1 MAFGM
6 FTAQASPVAID
17 FGSAAVKLLQT
28 GSGDRPPMLAAA
40 ELPVP
45 DSLRAEPD
53 KLMPYFF
60 EWLPKIMRDGKFKGK
75 RTVLAIPASQT
86 FVNHMQISEADA
98 ASNRDEACKAQLQA
112 TMGCAPSNIVV
123 RTTEVCTVH
132 RNGQAQ
138 REIICFAIAKDT
150 VMKYIDL
157 LRRCKL
163 EVVGVHT
170 DTMAMIRSFDHI
182 NRRTEDTNVT
192 TLFVDLGWGG
202 TRAAITHGQQ
212 IVFARYIP
220 IGGRNFDQQIASAL
234 HCDVA
239 SARAHRLTLQS
250 AKSTATMNG
259 DQIHGMPILNAGVS
273 KGAVGAQASRG
284 GAGAAVAT
292 ERRSGNLPVSLNPPL
307 PGVEAPRK
315 AVNVD
320 MSELLDTITDE
331 LSMCLRYHQSLFGDR
346 SIDRAIFVGG
356 ESRQTWLC
364 QHIVKVLGVPA
375 QMGDP
380 IARLEAKQ
388 APSTPNLSLG
398 QPQPGWAVACGL
410 CSAPTDL

>member
-1 MAFGM
+1 
-6 FTAQASPVAID
+6 V
-17 FGSAAVKLLQT
+17 
-28 GSGDRPPMLAAA
+28 
-40 ELPVP
+40 
-45 DSLRAEPD
+45 
-53 KLMPYFF
+53 
-60 EWLPKIMRDGKFKGK
+60 
-75 RTVLAIPASQT
+75 
-86 FVNHMQISEADA
+86 
-98 ASNRDEACKAQLQA
+98 
-112 TMGCAPSNIVV
+112 CA
-123 RTTEVCTVH
+123 VH

-182 NRRTEDTNVT
+182 NRRTEDAGVA

-220 IGGRNFDQQIASAL
+220 IGGKHFDQQIASAL
-234 HCDVA
+234 HCDLA

-250 AKSTATMNG
+250 ARPAPAAQG
-259 DQIHGMPILNAGVS
+259 DPMHGMPMLSAGVA
-273 KGAVGAQASRG
+273 KGAVGGQSARG
-284 GAGAAVAT
+284 GAASAVAA
-292 ERRSGNLPVSLNPPL
+292 ERRGGNLPPSLNSPM

-346 SIDRAIFVGG
+346 HIDRAIFVGG

-364 QHIVKVLGVPA
+364 QHIVKVLELPA

-380 IARLEAKQ
+380 IARLDAKQ
-388 APSTPNLSLG
+388 APNTPNLTLG
-398 QPQPGWAVACGL
+398 QPQPGWAVPCGL

>member
-17 FGSAAVKLLQT
+17 FGSSAVKLLQT
-28 GSGDRPPMLAAA
+28 GAGDRPPLLAAA

-45 DSLRAEPD
+45 DSLRTDPD
-53 KLMPYFF
+53 KLMLFF
-60 EWLPKIMRDGKFKGK
+60 AEWLPKVMREGKFKGK
-75 RTVLAIPASQT
+75 RAVMAIPAAQT
-86 FVNHMQISEADA
+86 FVQHMQINEADA
-98 ASNRDEACKAQLQA
+98 ASNRDEACKQQLQA

-123 RTTEVCTVH
+123 RTTEVCQVH

-182 NRRTEDTNVT
+182 NRRNEDAEVG

-220 IGGRNFDQQIASAL
+220 IGGKHFDQQIASAL

-239 SARAHRLTLQS
+239 SARAHRMTLQS
-250 AKSTATMNG
+250 AKSSAPPMQN
-259 DQIHGMPILNAGVS
+259 DSMHGMSVLNAGVS
-273 KGAVGAQASRG
+273 KGAVGGSARG
-284 GAGAAVAT
+284 VAAVAT
-292 ERRSGNLPVSLNPPL
+292 ERRSGVLPASLNAPL

-331 LSMCLRYHQSLFGDR
+331 LSMCLRYHQSLYGDR
-346 SIDRAIFVGG
+346 NIDRAILVGG

-380 IARLEAKQ
+380 LARLDSKQ
-388 APSTPNLSLG
+388 APSTPNLTLG
-398 QPQPGWAVACGL
+398 QPLPGWAVACGL